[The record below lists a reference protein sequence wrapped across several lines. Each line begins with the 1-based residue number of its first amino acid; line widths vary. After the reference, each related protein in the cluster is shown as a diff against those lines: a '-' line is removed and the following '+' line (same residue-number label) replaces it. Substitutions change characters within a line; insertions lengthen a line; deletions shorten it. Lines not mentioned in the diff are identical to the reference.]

1 MRAKSKYTLIVVGII
16 AVLAFIWFFSKII
29 TYFLIALIVS
39 LIGQSIK
46 KKYQIVKI
54 GKFRINNTFA
64 TALAMLTMVGI
75 IVTAISFL
83 FPLISKQ
90 ISMIASVDVETFNK
104 TYAEPIATLENWL
117 KSISI
122 LNPDESIQSYV
133 SEHAMGWLSAM
144 KMQNVFASLL
154 TGTGGLLMG
163 TFAVFFI
170 SFFFIL
176 QERLFLKILMSLT
189 HVEYQTEVK
198 HIFYKVID
206 VLSRY
211 FVGLII
217 DLSIVITLISISM
230 LILGVKNAL
239 LIGLLAGMMNIV
251 PYVGPLIGASI
262 AVFLATTGSI
272 EMDFY
277 TYIVPMITKI
287 CIALCII
294 NILDAFVIQPFIYS
308 NSVKAHPLEVF
319 TVILASA
326 QIAGI
331 AGMIL
336 AIPIYTVIRIIAKE
350 FFVTHTIVNK
360 ITKEL

>member
-1 MRAKSKYTLIVVGII
+1 
-16 AVLAFIWFFSKII
+16 
-29 TYFLIALIVS
+29 
-39 LIGQSIK
+39 
-46 KKYQIVKI
+46 
-54 GKFRINNTFA
+54 
-64 TALAMLTMVGI
+64 
-75 IVTAISFL
+75 
-83 FPLISKQ
+83 
-90 ISMIASVDVETFNK
+90 
-104 TYAEPIATLENWL
+104 
-117 KSISI
+117 
-122 LNPDESIQSYV
+122 
-133 SEHAMGWLSAM
+133 
-144 KMQNVFASLL
+144 
-154 TGTGGLLMG
+154 
-163 TFAVFFI
+163 
-170 SFFFIL
+170 
-176 QERLFLKILMSLT
+176 MSLT

-239 LIGLLAGMMNIV
+239 LIGLLTRNDE
-251 PYVGPLIGASI
+251 YSSLCRFTYRSKYCSI
-262 AVFLATTGSI
+262 LATSQGSI

-336 AIPIYTVIRIIAKE
+336 AIPIYTSDKNYSQEFLLRI
-350 FFVTHTIVNK
+350 
-360 ITKEL
+360 LL